1 MKQIR
6 VNIAD
11 YAVSAGPITLATI
24 GLGSCVAIV
33 LHDACAGVGAM
44 AHVLLPNEALSRE
57 RDTPGKFASTAV
69 PAMLTRMR
77 ELGARDGIGARLVG
91 GASMF
96 GSLLPVGAPPGFPV
110 PSSLLMVPSAVDVPS
125 VVPFGGLLSV
135 TRKFSL
141 DSLVLSA
148 LTEIVSVV
156 LACPS
161 GMVTGPLGKT
171 LLEKSST
178 LAAVFKPPTPLTAYC
193 TVAAPDVLPVRDTV
207 NVNDVGVVVDVP
219 SLLMALSAAMLMT
232 GATSLSWIVPWP

>member
-96 GSLLPVGAPPGFPV
+96 GSLLPVGAPPLGTRNIAAARAACLANGVPV
-110 PSSLLMVPSAVDVPS
+110 I
-125 VVPFGGLLSV
+125 G
-135 TRKFSL
+135 
-141 DSLVLSA
+141 
-148 LTEIVSVV
+148 E
-156 LACPS
+156 
-161 GMVTGPLGKT
+161 
-171 LLEKSST
+171 
-178 LAAVFKPPTPLTAYC
+178 
-193 TVAAPDVLPVRDTV
+193 
-207 NVNDVGVVVDVP
+207 DVGGSHGRSVYLDVKQGALLVR
-219 SLLMALSAAMLMT
+219 SLAKGDVAL
-232 GATSLSWIVPWP
+232 